1 MGHIQNIGLGTAAI
15 GRPQYIN
22 IKHQKTE
29 IFDLIN
35 FKKIGIEVLEAAYQ
49 SGIRYFDT
57 SPGYGIAEQILSE
70 WLENKKDSS
79 IEVATKWGYSYV
91 ANFDPKATL
100 HEIKDHSLSQLLKQ
114 WEISQ
119 QLIPYLSTYQ
129 IHSATL
135 DTGVLK
141 NWEVL
146 EKLAEIKTNYRL
158 KIGLTTTGSDQIEV
172 IKKAMEISV
181 DQSQLFDSF
190 QVTYNILDQSLLDV
204 ADFMIASGKRII
216 IKEALANGR
225 IFRNKNYPEY
235 NHLYQTLE
243 QMAKK
248 YEVGVDAVALRFCVD
263 SIRPFLVLS
272 GASEEFQIK
281 ENLKSN
287 RIKLEEEDINILKD
301 LKITPDSYW
310 SERKQLRWN

>member
-29 IFDLIN
+29 IFDMIK
-35 FKKIGIEVLEAAYQ
+35 FKKRSIEVLEAAYQ
-49 SGIRYFDT
+49 RGIRYFDT
-57 SPGYGIAEQILSE
+57 SPGYGIAEQILIE
-70 WLENKKDSS
+70 WLKDKKDRS

-114 WEISQ
+114 WETSQ

-141 NWEVL
+141 NREVL
-146 EKLAEIKTNYRL
+146 EKLAEIKADNRL
-158 KIGLTTTGSDQIEV
+158 KIGLTTTGSNQVEV

-225 IFRNKNYPEY
+225 IFQNKNYPEY
-235 NHLYQTLE
+235 SHLYQTLE

-248 YEVGVDAVALRFCVD
+248 YEVGVDAVALRFCMD

-272 GASEEFQIK
+272 GASEEVQIK

>member
-1 MGHIQNIGLGTAAI
+1 MGHIQNIALGTAAI
-15 GRPQYIN
+15 GRPLYIN
-22 IKHQKTE
+22 IKQQDTE
-29 IFDLIN
+29 IFDRIK
-35 FKKIGIEVLEAAYQ
+35 FKQSSIEVLEAAYQ
-49 SGIRYFDT
+49 NGIRYFDT
-57 SPGYGIAEQILSE
+57 SPGYGIAEQILIE
-70 WLENKKDSS
+70 WLKDKKDRS

-114 WEISQ
+114 WETSQ

-141 NWEVL
+141 NREVL
-146 EKLAEIKTNYRL
+146 EKLAEIKADNRL
-158 KIGLTTTGSDQIEV
+158 KIGLTTTGNNQVEV
-172 IKKAMEISV
+172 IRKAMEISV

-225 IFRNKNYPEY
+225 IFKNKNYPEY
-235 NHLYQTLE
+235 SHLYQTLE

-272 GASEEFQIK
+272 GASEEVQIK

-301 LKITPDSYW
+301 FKITPDSYW

>member
-1 MGHIQNIGLGTAAI
+1 MEPIQNIALGTAAI

-22 IKHQKTE
+22 IKQQNSE
-29 IFDLIN
+29 IFDLIK
-35 FKKIGIEVLEAAYQ
+35 FKQSSIKVLEAAYQ
-49 SGIRYFDT
+49 NGIRYFDT
-57 SPGYGIAEQILSE
+57 SPGYGIAEQILIE
-70 WLENKKDSS
+70 WLEDKKDRSM
-79 IEVATKWGYSYV
+79 EVATKWGYTYV
-91 ANFDPKATL
+91 ANFDPKATI

-114 WEISQ
+114 WKISR

-141 NWEVL
+141 NREVL
-146 EKLAEIKTNYRL
+146 EKLAEIKADNRL
-158 KIGLTTTGSDQIEV
+158 KIGLTTTGSNQVEV
-172 IKKAMEISV
+172 IKKAMEITV

-204 ADFMIASGKRII
+204 ADLMIASGKRII

-235 NHLYQTLE
+235 SHLYQTLE

-248 YEVGVDAVALRFCVD
+248 YDVGVDAIALRFCVD
-263 SIRPFLVLS
+263 TIRPFLVLS
-272 GASEEFQIK
+272 GASEETQIK

-287 RIKLEEEDINILKD
+287 SIKLEEEDINTLKD
-301 LKITPDSYW
+301 FKTIPDSYW

>member
-1 MGHIQNIGLGTAAI
+1 MGYIQNIALGTAAI

-22 IKHQKTE
+22 IKQQNKE
-29 IFDLIN
+29 KFDIIK
-35 FKKIGIEVLEAAYQ
+35 FKQNSIKVLEAAYQ
-49 SGIRYFDT
+49 HGIRYFDT
-57 SPGYGIAEQILSE
+57 SPGYGIAEQILIE
-70 WLENKKDSS
+70 WLEDKKDRS
-79 IEVATKWGYSYV
+79 IEVATKWGYTYV
-91 ANFDPKATL
+91 ANFDPKAIL

-135 DTGVLK
+135 DTGVLDNK
-141 NWEVL
+141 EVL
-146 EKLAEIKTNYRL
+146 NKLAEL
-158 KIGLTTTGSDQIEV
+158 KSEYQLKMGITTSGSNQVEV
-172 IKKAMEISV
+172 LKKAMGIEV
-181 DQSQLFDSF
+181 HNSQLFDAF
-190 QVTYNILDQSLLDV
+190 QVTYNILDQSLLEV
-204 ADFMIASGKRII
+204 ADDLIGNGKRII

-235 NHLYQTLE
+235 AYLYQTLE

-272 GASEEFQIK
+272 GASEDIQIK

-301 LKITPDSYW
+301 FKITPDSYW